1 MSDEQVTETV
11 FTDENRRNLEALAEE
26 MPDLRMLV
34 DELVET
40 LEILSSESLL
50 RVFVQA
56 KRASR
61 ERELLI
67 QEENLMF

>member
-1 MSDEQVTETV
+1 MFDEQVIESGFSV
-11 FTDENRRNLEALAEE
+11 ESRRSLEALAEE
-26 MPDLRMLV
+26 MPDLRLLV

-56 KRASR
+56 KRASQ
-61 ERELLI
+61 ERELLR
-67 QEENLMF
+67 QEENFMF